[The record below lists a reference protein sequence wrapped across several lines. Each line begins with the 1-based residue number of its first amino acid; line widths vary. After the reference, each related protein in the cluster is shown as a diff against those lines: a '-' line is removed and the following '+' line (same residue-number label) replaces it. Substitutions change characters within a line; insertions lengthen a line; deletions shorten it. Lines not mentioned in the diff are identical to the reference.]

1 MNLEKYKWKSRILL
15 VITPNFKDKSYQRVK
30 KIYQSKIKEFHK
42 RNVKLICKSN
52 KYKNFSI
59 NLIGFDGKLKK
70 RMNDLNPKL
79 VFQIIDKMPLS
90 KKIKPIN
97 LSLYSD
103 YNPKTTTH
111 GLGFKNKKKALFT
124 INTIKNRSTKYQVN
138 VVSTM
143 LGRAKNH
150 PNKTKDMVGAIK
162 VFDDWLKKYKRKKM
176 KSKMSNFLNK
186 IIILTIL
193 IIPNIVNA
201 DFFED
206 ITDKILDNPKRL
218 SYGISVADINQN
230 GKYEFIVTGFGYPN
244 LALSYD
250 DGILIN
256 VASQNIFSDETRKT
270 IGVAA
275 CDVDRDGYEEI
286 YFLNTDTYSGK
297 KKYSDRLI
305 DLEGNNFLDMFEIEK
320 NKEDLNLTAGRSVA
334 CVDRKGNG
342 EYGLYVSN
350 YGGPTRFY
358 EIQDKKIRD
367 ISVSLNL
374 DKVTGGRAVVS
385 GHILTDRSDIFAANE
400 RGPNFLLKNHN
411 GVFEDVAFDY
421 RVDDVIQNG
430 RGTAL
435 SDILYRGR
443 LDIISGNWQ
452 GYHRAYALKD
462 NQFIDIGNSKF
473 DKPSRIRTII
483 SADFDNDG
491 YDEVFMNNI
500 AEPNKLFR
508 IRENGAFE
516 EIILEE
522 GLEPDGFG
530 TGAAV
535 ADIDDD
541 GILELLVSRGES
553 KEQPL
558 TLYKAKVDKQSKYLR
573 IKPLNK
579 FGAPARGATV
589 TLLTNQRKH
598 SKTIDAGSGY
608 LCQMEPVAHYG
619 IRKNEKNFK
628 VEVKWT
634 DGTKNLIKITS
645 LNQTVTVKQK

>member
-1 MNLEKYKWKSRILL
+1 
-15 VITPNFKDKSYQRVK
+15 
-30 KIYQSKIKEFHK
+30 
-42 RNVKLICKSN
+42 
-52 KYKNFSI
+52 
-59 NLIGFDGKLKK
+59 
-70 RMNDLNPKL
+70 
-79 VFQIIDKMPLS
+79 
-90 KKIKPIN
+90 
-97 LSLYSD
+97 
-103 YNPKTTTH
+103 
-111 GLGFKNKKKALFT
+111 
-124 INTIKNRSTKYQVN
+124 
-138 VVSTM
+138 
-143 LGRAKNH
+143 
-150 PNKTKDMVGAIK
+150 
-162 VFDDWLKKYKRKKM
+162 M
-176 KSKMSNFLNK
+176 KFINK

-193 IIPNIVNA
+193 TIPSIVNA
-201 DFFED
+201 TFFED
-206 ITDKILDNPKRL
+206 ITFKIVDNPKRL
-218 SYGISVADINQN
+218 SYGVSVTDMDKN

-250 DGILIN
+250 NGKLIN
-256 VASQNIFSDETRKT
+256 IANQKVFTDNLRKT

-275 CDVDRDGYEEI
+275 CDVDKDGYEEI

-305 DLEGNNFLDMFEIEK
+305 DLEENKFLDLFEIEK
-320 NKEDLNLTAGRSVA
+320 NNKDLNLTAGRSVV

-358 EIQDKKIRD
+358 EIEDGKIRD
-367 ISVSLNL
+367 KASILNL
-374 DKVTGGRAVVS
+374 DNVTGGRAVVS

-400 RGPNFLLKNHN
+400 RGANYLFKNN
-411 GVFEDVAFDY
+411 DGIFEDLAFDY

-452 GYHRAYALKD
+452 GYHRAYVLENNTFK
-462 NQFIDIGNSKF
+462 DIGNRKF

-491 YDEVFMNNI
+491 YDEVFMNNL

-508 IRENGAFE
+508 IKENGIFE

-522 GLEPDGFG
+522 GLEHDGYG

-558 TLYKAKVDKQSKYLR
+558 SLYKAKVDKQSKYLR
-573 IKPLNK
+573 IKPINK

-589 TLLTNQRKH
+589 TLLTNQRMH

-634 DGTKNLIKITS
+634 NGATKLIEIKS
-645 LNQTVTVKQK
+645 LNQTVIVKQE

>member
-1 MNLEKYKWKSRILL
+1 
-15 VITPNFKDKSYQRVK
+15 
-30 KIYQSKIKEFHK
+30 
-42 RNVKLICKSN
+42 
-52 KYKNFSI
+52 
-59 NLIGFDGKLKK
+59 
-70 RMNDLNPKL
+70 
-79 VFQIIDKMPLS
+79 
-90 KKIKPIN
+90 
-97 LSLYSD
+97 
-103 YNPKTTTH
+103 
-111 GLGFKNKKKALFT
+111 
-124 INTIKNRSTKYQVN
+124 
-138 VVSTM
+138 
-143 LGRAKNH
+143 
-150 PNKTKDMVGAIK
+150 
-162 VFDDWLKKYKRKKM
+162 M
-176 KSKMSNFLNK
+176 KFINK

-193 IIPNIVNA
+193 TIPSIVNA
-201 DFFED
+201 SFFED
-206 ITDKILDNPKRL
+206 ITFKIVDNPKRL
-218 SYGISVADINQN
+218 SYGVSVTDMDKN

-250 DGILIN
+250 NGKLIN
-256 VASQNIFSDETRKT
+256 IANQKVFTDNLRKT

-275 CDVDRDGYEEI
+275 CDVDKDGYEEI

-305 DLEGNNFLDMFEIEK
+305 DLEENKFLDLFEIEK
-320 NKEDLNLTAGRSVA
+320 NNKDLNLTAGRSVV

-358 EIQDKKIRD
+358 EIEEGKIRD
-367 ISVSLNL
+367 KASNLSLDN
-374 DKVTGGRAVVS
+374 VTGGRAVVS

-400 RGPNFLLKNHN
+400 RGANYLFKNN
-411 GVFEDVAFDY
+411 DGTFEDLAFDY

-452 GYHRAYALKD
+452 GYHRAYVLEENTFK
-462 NQFIDIGNSKF
+462 DIGNRKF

-491 YDEVFMNNI
+491 YDEVFMNNL

-508 IRENGAFE
+508 IKENGNFE

-522 GLEPDGFG
+522 GLEHDGYG

-553 KEQPL
+553 KEQTL
-558 TLYKAKVDKQSKYLR
+558 TLYKAKVDKQSEYLR
-573 IKPLNK
+573 IKPINK

-589 TLLTNQRKH
+589 TLLTNQRMH

-608 LCQMEPVAHYG
+608 LCQMEPVAHFG

-634 DGTKNLIKITS
+634 NSTTKLIEIKS
-645 LNQTVTVKQK
+645 LNQTITVKQE